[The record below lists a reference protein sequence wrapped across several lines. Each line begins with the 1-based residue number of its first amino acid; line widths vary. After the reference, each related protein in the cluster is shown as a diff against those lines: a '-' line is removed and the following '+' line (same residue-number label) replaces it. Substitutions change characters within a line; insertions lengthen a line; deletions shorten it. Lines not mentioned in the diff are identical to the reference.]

1 MTNTVFFHRAND
13 ENSLEIDFGAFDV
26 GTPKLALSSSIGN
39 GLGYISK
46 FMTSELGGKIESAKP
61 LVDYLLTLERNGE
74 KLMINETLDTVAK
87 LQEALVI
94 AEVFVSAMPKDTP
107 YQNLEQK

>member
-1 MTNTVFFHRAND
+1 
-13 ENSLEIDFGAFDV
+13 
-26 GTPKLALSSSIGN
+26 
-39 GLGYISK
+39 
-46 FMTSELGGKIESAKP
+46 
-61 LVDYLLTLERNGE
+61 
-74 KLMINETLDTVAK
+74 MINETLDTVAK